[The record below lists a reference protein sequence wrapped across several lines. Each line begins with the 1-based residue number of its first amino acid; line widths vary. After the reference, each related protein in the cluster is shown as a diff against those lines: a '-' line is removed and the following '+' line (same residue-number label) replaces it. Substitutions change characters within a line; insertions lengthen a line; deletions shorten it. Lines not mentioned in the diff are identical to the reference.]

1 MRCDR
6 FCFPQVSTEP
16 SGELVIETYRLKS
29 MSQETDSFHE
39 GLATALVRGHED
51 LMAQLVEMRQTK
63 GITQGTVAARMGVTQ
78 PTVAAFEAHD
88 SNPTL
93 ATLRRYA
100 LAVRASISYTV
111 EDADPEGRLTTVI

>member
-1 MRCDR
+1 
-6 FCFPQVSTEP
+6 
-16 SGELVIETYRLKS
+16 
-29 MSQETDSFHE
+29 MSQQIDSFHE
-39 GLATALVRGHED
+39 GLATGLVRGHED
-51 LMAQLVEMRQTK
+51 LMAQLIELRQTK
-63 GITQGTVAARMGVTQ
+63 GITQRTVAARMGVTQ

-100 LAVRASISYTV
+100 LAVRASITYTV

>member
-1 MRCDR
+1 
-6 FCFPQVSTEP
+6 
-16 SGELVIETYRLKS
+16 

-51 LMAQLVEMRQTK
+51 LMAQLIELRQTK

>member
-1 MRCDR
+1 
-6 FCFPQVSTEP
+6 
-16 SGELVIETYRLKS
+16 
-29 MSQETDSFHE
+29 MSQQTESFHE
-39 GLATALVRGHED
+39 SLATGLVRGHEH

-63 GITQGTVAARMGVTQ
+63 GITQGTVATRMGVTQ

-100 LAVRASISYTV
+100 LAVRASVSYTV